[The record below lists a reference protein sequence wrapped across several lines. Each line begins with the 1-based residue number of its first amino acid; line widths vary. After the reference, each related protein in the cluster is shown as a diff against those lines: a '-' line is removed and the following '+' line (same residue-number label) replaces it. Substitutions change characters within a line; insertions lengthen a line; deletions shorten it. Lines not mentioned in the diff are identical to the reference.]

1 MKLSAQSLAWS
12 CDALPSWEAQEVE
25 WQPRARAAL
34 ETAVNTG
41 QPVRVVGARGHGR
54 RDLVARVDPSLKPV
68 DLDELGKSPLGVQV
82 GLSVNGYASH
92 RFPIQAE
99 LDYSGPADPALV
111 AWRVREI
118 GRFDASAVSRLLWDA
133 VRRNRREGRMSLVEW
148 PLVALAREAAALA
161 EGEVSDAEVVQA
173 LAERDRRRDRHLEA
187 AVRSTEKS
195 RYAVALEGSAV
206 GECNGLA
213 VYTAGQFRYGRPL
226 RVSCAFGTGRGGVV
240 SIEKTIGLSGD
251 THQKGVQTL
260 VGYLRHRHGRRRPL
274 SLHATLT
281 FEQSYKKISGDSAS
295 VAELVAVL
303 SALSGCPV
311 RQDLAITGSVDQ
323 RGRAQAV
330 GGVIEKIE
338 GFFRIG
344 GAGVILPAVNVEDLV
359 LHDEVLEAM
368 DAGRFSLYSY
378 THVDEALTLLGAD
391 PNAVHE
397 AVGVELD
404 ALHVASK
411 GKK

>member
-1 MKLSAQSLAWS
+1 
-12 CDALPSWEAQEVE
+12 
-25 WQPRARAAL
+25 
-34 ETAVNTG
+34 
-41 QPVRVVGARGHGR
+41 
-54 RDLVARVDPSLKPV
+54 
-68 DLDELGKSPLGVQV
+68 
-82 GLSVNGYASH
+82 
-92 RFPIQAE
+92 
-99 LDYSGPADPALV
+99 
-111 AWRVREI
+111 
-118 GRFDASAVSRLLWDA
+118 
-133 VRRNRREGRMSLVEW
+133 MSLVEW

-161 EGEVSDAEVVQA
+161 EGVVSDAEVVQA
-173 LAERDRRRDRHLEA
+173 LAERDRRRDRHFEA
-187 AVRSTEKS
+187 AQRSTEKS